1 MAIPDPIPFF
11 GPDYPALNSFGLQDL
26 GKGLN
31 LILTAFKKGEQI
43 SGWFHVKP

>member
-11 GPDYPALNSFGLQDL
+11 GADETSLNPFSYQDL

-31 LILTAFKKGEQI
+31 LILPILKKGE
-43 SGWFHVKP
+43 